1 MHPKRHQV
9 NDELTV
15 TPLLI
20 RDNKNFMPAARDYQ

>member
-9 NDELTV
+9 NHELTG

-20 RDNKNFMPAARDYQ
+20 SDNKNFMPVACDYQ